1 MTAEGASFPRAPQP
15 GADVAPRVRD
25 LTDGQRRWVEENHP
39 ALNAYDEFV
48 EKHGVFS
55 EGKRLF

>member
-1 MTAEGASFPRAPQP
+1 MTDE
-15 GADVAPRVRD
+15 
-25 LTDGQRRWVEENHP
+25 QRRWVEENRP

-48 EKHGVFS
+48 VKHGVFS

>member
-1 MTAEGASFPRAPQP
+1 MGEGMSFPRAPQP
-15 GADVAPRVRD
+15 GADMAPGPRD
-25 LTDGQRRWVEENHP
+25 LTDEQRRWVEENRP

-48 EKHGVFS
+48 VKHGVFS

>member
-1 MTAEGASFPRAPQP
+1 MMGEGVSFPRASQP
-15 GADVAPRVRD
+15 GADVAPGVRD
-25 LTDGQRRWVEENHP
+25 LTDEQRRWVEENRP

-48 EKHGVFS
+48 AKHGVFS

>member
-1 MTAEGASFPRAPQP
+1 MTSEGVWLSRAPQP
-15 GADVAPRVRD
+15 GVVVAPGIRD
-25 LTDGQRRWVEENHP
+25 LTHGQRRWAEENGP

-48 EKHGVFS
+48 AKHGVFS